1 MTTAPALAATDGG
14 KIADF
19 LLDYGMEGSTSA
31 ITARQSSLTWYK
43 VSSADEPPGK
53 SGLAHFL
60 ERLIFKATTNRA
72 GSEFDRAVS
81 VSGGYNNA
89 PTL

>member
-1 MTTAPALAATDGG
+1 MV
-14 KIADF
+14 
-19 LLDYGMEGSTSA
+19 
-31 ITARQSSLTWYK
+31 WYK
-43 VSSADEPPGK
+43 VSSGDEPPGK
-53 SGLAHFL
+53 TGLAHFL

-89 PTL
+89 PTAVTSFGRHDWLRGPIACSTSS